1 MAISSTGKK
10 KIGIHGAQLLV
21 TIIVLALSAR
31 VNQFQEFF
39 FAADLFPL
47 ALSIISLVLLA
58 IMQVPST
65 RIILFRVED
74 LTACY
79 RLSMDFALSRSY
91 NKFEI
96 GILSVMTVLWLVFSA
111 FSTSRWVSVS
121 CGGIPDGFD
130 DVRVWCRDLQALK
143 AFVWIEW
150 LAFLFSTLSTIRLSK
165 TEKRRNNTPSM
176 FQIYTDPYA

>member
-58 IMQVPST
+58 IM
-65 RIILFRVED
+65 
-74 LTACY
+74 
-79 RLSMDFALSRSY
+79 LSMDFALSRSY

-150 LAFLFSTLSTIRLSK
+150 LAFLFSALSTIRLSK